1 MDIYNI
7 MNLSFVGQDVYTDL
21 EFFNSFTNDYSQ
33 SIIYT
38 IEKYTDNKACLQHII
53 QKLKQP
59 TYNTHI
65 LKSRQTDLSRII
77 DIYENNKD
85 NVNIL
90 TKTIKNCEDDVQW
103 LFNQTN
109 DEIIDILDIV
119 YFKLY
124 IFDKLNFNTNSY
136 FLTLTNIYTIIGA
149 PLLGVISPM
158 LYFIIPYVVL
168 VYKLKFKIPIKVFVK
183 TIIQAFMKSST
194 IKNLVVFQLLTYGL
208 SFFLYCQSLLNT
220 YDLAKNTYKVATHI
234 IQKVNNVLEYVE
246 ACEELNHLFKFSSK
260 DNASLL
266 NNIFDCRNNNI
277 NFGKKLVFFK
287 QLNLEELRSYLHDS
301 DSFLGNLAIARL
313 QLSYNMC
320 FTDYIEIKNTYIEAR
335 DMYHLSI
342 ENYVPNDIILNEQN
356 VIITG
361 PNAAGKSTFI
371 KGLILNVIL
380 SQTYGIACASSFK
393 LTPFYFIN
401 TQINIPDVKG
411 KQSLFEA
418 EMFRCKSNL
427 DIITQLPD
435 DKKALI
441 VMDEVFSST
450 NVVEG
455 VAGAYGILEK
465 MSTYPNVCT
474 IVTTHFLYLTKLK
487 SFKKYKMNVEFEDE
501 DTIKYP
507 YRLDTGISKQ
517 LVAIELI
524 KNNFDDDVI
533 NTALTIKNKLLV

>member
-1 MDIYNI
+1 
-7 MNLSFVGQDVYTDL
+7 
-21 EFFNSFTNDYSQ
+21 
-33 SIIYT
+33 
-38 IEKYTDNKACLQHII
+38 
-53 QKLKQP
+53 
-59 TYNTHI
+59 
-65 LKSRQTDLSRII
+65 
-77 DIYENNKD
+77 
-85 NVNIL
+85 
-90 TKTIKNCEDDVQW
+90 
-103 LFNQTN
+103 
-109 DEIIDILDIV
+109 
-119 YFKLY
+119 
-124 IFDKLNFNTNSY
+124 
-136 FLTLTNIYTIIGA
+136 
-149 PLLGVISPM
+149 
-158 LYFIIPYVVL
+158 
-168 VYKLKFKIPIKVFVK
+168 
-183 TIIQAFMKSST
+183 
-194 IKNLVVFQLLTYGL
+194 
-208 SFFLYCQSLLNT
+208 
-220 YDLAKNTYKVATHI
+220 VATHI